1 MNHVYFVRF
10 TKSAVSLQAY
20 AVSSARFRRYV
31 SL

>member
-1 MNHVYFVRF
+1 MNHVYLFVF
-10 TKSAVSLQAY
+10 IKGAVSLQAY